1 MMDTRH
7 MTTGEADAFRA
18 GQRSGQAFARERHML
33 ALTHLRAAIE
43 TGDLKAVR
51 KAYSV
56 LGGVGACAGSKG
68 AGDPAR
74 APHGAC
80 EPDGWITLEYRR

>member
-43 TGDLKAVR
+43 TGDLKAVER
-51 KAYSV
+51 AYAV
-56 LGGVGACAGSKG
+56 LGGVSSRAASDAAGGASTGLYKASEGVW
-68 AGDPAR
+68 A
-74 APHGAC
+74 
-80 EPDGWITLEYRR
+80 